1 LRGCFSDLSEPENTA
16 MGIEREIKLALPGDQ
31 VGAAT
36 RWFVARTGA
45 AGHPVALANIYFD
58 TPELTLARSKSALRL
73 RHTPDGWLQTFKT
86 AGLASAG
93 MHSRHEWEMP
103 IAGEALEIETLLRA
117 CDEPTV
123 AAALR
128 GAAPDLI
135 ELFRTNFTRTLW
147 QVASHGATIE
157 AAIDQGEVI
166 AEVDGKTR
174 RAPILEVE
182 LELKSGDEAA
192 LHALADELG
201 AHVPGLA
208 PDDISK
214 AQRGYQLRGQ

>member
-1 LRGCFSDLSEPENTA
+1 
-16 MGIEREIKLALPGDQ
+16 MGMEREIKLALPADQ
-31 VGAAT
+31 IDAAT
-36 RWFVARTGA
+36 RWFVARTGT
-45 AGHPVALANIYFD
+45 AGRPIALANIYFD
-58 TPELTLARSKSALRL
+58 TPALTLARSKSALRL

-86 AGLASAG
+86 AGNASAG

-103 IAGEALEIETLLRA
+103 VAGEKLEIDALLHA

-147 QVASHGATIE
+147 QVAHNGATVE
-157 AAIDQGEVI
+157 AAIDQGDVI
-166 AEVDGKTR
+166 AEVDGETR

-192 LHALADELG
+192 LHALADELR
-201 AHVPGLA
+201 AKVPGLA
-208 PDDISK
+208 PDDVSK
-214 AQRGYQLRGQ
+214 AQRGYRLREQ

>member
-1 LRGCFSDLSEPENTA
+1 
-16 MGIEREIKLALPGDQ
+16 MGMEREIKLALPADQ
-31 VGAAT
+31 VSAAT

-45 AGHPVALANIYFD
+45 AGRPVALANIYFD
-58 TPELTLARSKSALRL
+58 TPALTLARSKSALRL

-86 AGLASAG
+86 AGNASAG

-166 AEVDGKTR
+166 AEVNGETR

-182 LELKSGDEAA
+182 LELKNGDEAA
-192 LHALADELG
+192 LYALADELS
-201 AHVPGLA
+201 AQVPGLA

-214 AQRGYQLRGQ
+214 AQRGYQLREQ

>member
-1 LRGCFSDLSEPENTA
+1 
-16 MGIEREIKLALPGDQ
+16 MGMEREIKLALPVSQ
-31 VGAAT
+31 VNAAT
-36 RWFVARTGA
+36 QWFVARTGDK
-45 AGHPVALANIYFD
+45 GRPIELANIYFD
-58 TPELTLARSKSALRL
+58 TPELTLANSKSALRL

-86 AGLASAG
+86 AGNASAG

-103 IAGEALEIETLLRA
+103 VAGEALELETLLQA

-147 QVASHGATIE
+147 QVAHNGATVE

-166 AEVDGKTR
+166 AEVNGETR

-182 LELKSGDEAA
+182 LELKSGDDAA
-192 LHALADELG
+192 MHALADELC
-201 AHVPGLA
+201 ANVPGLA

-214 AQRGYQLRGQ
+214 AQRGYRLREQ

>member
-1 LRGCFSDLSEPENTA
+1 
-16 MGIEREIKLALPGDQ
+16 MGMEREIKLALPADQ
-31 VGAAT
+31 IDAAT
-36 RWFVARTGA
+36 RWFVARTGT
-45 AGHPVALANIYFD
+45 AGRPIALANIYFD
-58 TPELTLARSKSALRL
+58 TPALTLARSKSALRL

-86 AGLASAG
+86 AGNASAG

-103 IAGEALEIETLLRA
+103 VAGEKLEIDALLHA

-147 QVASHGATIE
+147 QVAHNGATVE
-157 AAIDQGEVI
+157 AAIDQGDVI
-166 AEVDGKTR
+166 AEVNGETR

-192 LHALADELG
+192 LQALAGELC
-201 AHVPGLA
+201 ANVPGLA
-208 PDDISK
+208 PDDVSK
-214 AQRGYQLRGQ
+214 AQRGYRLREQ